1 MIFKNILILIL
12 AFILFPTLIL
22 IATLI
27 FIFDLKSPFYISKRV
42 GLHSKLF
49 DFYKFRTMKPDKSI
63 VFSSTSDNDIRIT
76 KFGKFLRKY
85 KLDELPQI
93 LNLLKMDV
101 NFVGPRANVKSEV
114 DKYISLEKKLLE
126 VKPGIID
133 PSSIVF
139 NNEGQIL
146 ENSTDPDLDYNLII
160 RPRKNYLSLVYIKK
174 KNFKTDLWLLL
185 AFFLLF
191 INKKKS
197 LKIIYS
203 IYLKF
208 GCKNKDILF
217 INDNTNLIKIYDLEN
232 YYKRLDL
239 YEG

>member
-1 MIFKNILILIL
+1 M

-114 DKYISLEKKLLE
+114 DKYISLEKLLE
-126 VKPGIID
+126 VRPGIID

-174 KNFKTDLWLLL
+174 NFKTDLWLLL

-217 INDNTNLIKIYDLEN
+217 INNNTNLIKIYDIED
-232 YYKRLDL
+232 YYKELDL
-239 YEG
+239 YED